1 MASADSLIGTTISH
15 YHIVEKLGGGGM
27 GIVYKAEDV
36 KLSRFV
42 ALKFLPEEV
51 AKDPQALSRFARE
64 AKAASALN
72 HPNIC
77 TIYEIGEENDTAF
90 IAMEYLEGNT
100 LIHTIAGRPMELHT
114 LLDVATDIADGLHA
128 AHAKGVVHRDIKPAN
143 IFVTKDGRA

>member
-1 MASADSLIGTTISH
+1 
-15 YHIVEKLGGGGM
+15 M
-27 GIVYKAEDV
+27 GIVYKAEGV

-42 ALKFLPEEV
+42 ALKFLPDEV
-51 AKDPQALSRFARE
+51 AKDPQALSRFERE

-100 LIHTIAGRPMELHT
+100 LKHIIAGRPMALHT

-128 AHAKGVVHRDIKPAN
+128 AHAKVIVHRDIKPAN
-143 IFVTKDGRA
+143 FFVSKDSRAKTLDFGLT